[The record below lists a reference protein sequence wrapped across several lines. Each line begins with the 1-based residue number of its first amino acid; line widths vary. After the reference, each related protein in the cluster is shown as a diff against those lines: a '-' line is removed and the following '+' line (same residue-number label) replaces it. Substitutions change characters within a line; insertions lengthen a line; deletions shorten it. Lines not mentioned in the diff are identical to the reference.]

1 MDIKPRP
8 NHARHLEALRRMT
21 PAQRLEKAFELS
33 EFTRQL
39 FLTGLR
45 KRFPSAGEQELH
57 RIALSRLA
65 KCHNRNY

>member
-1 MDIKPRP
+1 MDFKPRP

-21 PAQRLEKAFELS
+21 PAQRLERAFELS

-45 KRFPSAGEQELH
+45 KRFPDADERELH
-57 RIALSRLA
+57 RIALARLA

>member
-8 NHARHLEALRRMT
+8 NHARHLDVLRRMT

-33 EFTRQL
+33 EFARKL

-45 KRFPSAGEQELH
+45 KRFPNVTEQELH
-57 RIALSRLA
+57 RIALTRLEA
-65 KCHNRNY
+65 CRNRNY